1 VDYEIISFR
10 KNSMTQTNNY
20 NYTTTNALLVRMKQ
34 SQREFLR
41 SAVLLLDEDTGTFYD
56 VGNMVTIANM
66 LFIDVGKEAGHM
78 RGYSD

>member
-1 VDYEIISFR
+1 
-10 KNSMTQTNNY
+10 
-20 NYTTTNALLVRMKQ
+20 MKQ